1 MFEMD
6 EMDED
11 DLFKE
16 AMEGVEPLRSEPRNP
31 ERRARRSTPGELER
45 RRAAEEHRRERL
57 ETNFLTLGKV
67 PQVGPYDLLEWKKD
81 GVQDG
86 VYRKLRLGKYEV
98 EARLDLHRKTVK
110 EARVEMFRFLQTC
123 LDLGLRTLLISH
135 GKGEK
140 SNTPGRLKSYVGQWL
155 MQVPQVIAFHSAQPR
170 HGGYGAVYALLQKS
184 EEQRVETREKHGL
197 KGIRS

>member
-1 MFEMD
+1 MD

-45 RRAAEEHRRERL
+45 RRAAAEHRRERL
-57 ETNFLTLGKV
+57 EANFLTLGKV

-110 EARVEMFRFLQTC
+110 EARVEMFRFLQAC

-140 SNTPGRLKSYVGQWL
+140 SDTPGRLKSYVGQWL